1 MPAHISFNDIKRTQA
16 EAKKLKQDHPELGY
30 MQRLDVATQKLF
42 SLRHYRELEK
52 LREKTIS
59 SNLVTGDHTATCVYC
74 GFCFAPDLPAERKEH
89 IVRHNNYEEAVSV
102 LAYKPMHYAE
112 REASKKSGY
121 ELLNADS
128 AEQQVDGALTVVRAW
143 YDRSLDSAI
152 DGNYWKKHPTFEKY
166 VAMINAQEN
175 TFSAQVESELIAR
188 HGILAGQIPSG
199 KTYWYPRKR

>member
-1 MPAHISFNDIKRTQA
+1 MPAHISFDDIKHTQA
-16 EAKKLKQDHPELGY
+16 EAKKLKQDHPELSY

-42 SLRHYRELEK
+42 RLRHYRELEK

-59 SNLVTGDHTATCVYC
+59 SNLITGDHTATCVYC
-74 GFCFAPDLPAERKEH
+74 GLCFAPDLPAEHKEH
-89 IVRHNNYEEAVSV
+89 KVRHNNYEEAVSV

-121 ELLNADS
+121 ELLSANS
-128 AEQQVDGALTVVRAW
+128 AEQQVHGALQVIRAW

-152 DGNYWKKHPTFEKY
+152 DGNYWKKHPAFEKY

-175 TFSAQVESELIAR
+175 IFSALVESELIAR
-188 HGILAGQIPSG
+188 YGVLADQIPSG
-199 KTYWYPRKR
+199 QTYWYPRKR